1 MASKTSRSTT
11 PGRRRLSAEEARARI
26 LEAAERHLAEVGPEG
41 LRLTDLATE
50 LGISHPAILH
60 HFGSREGL
68 VAAVVARAVGGLNA
82 QLADA
87 IAEKPSRV
95 EIMDMIADFFAT
107 KGNARLIAWLVLSGR
122 LGELPRPAAG
132 GEPPLRALIEKAH
145 AQRKAV
151 FPDADFDDTRF
162 RSQLTAIALLG
173 EAIFGDLVRYAS
185 GDATGAEQSRDFR
198 RRLARLLTDTVA
210 R

>member
-1 MASKTSRSTT
+1 
-11 PGRRRLSAEEARARI
+11 
-26 LEAAERHLAEVGPEG
+26 
-41 LRLTDLATE
+41 
-50 LGISHPAILH
+50 
-60 HFGSREGL
+60 
-68 VAAVVARAVGGLNA
+68 
-82 QLADA
+82 
-87 IAEKPSRV
+87 V

-122 LGELPRPAAG
+122 LGELPRPAASGEPG

-145 AQRKAV
+145 AQRQAA
-151 FPDADFDDTRF
+151 FPDADYDDTRF

-185 GDATGAEQSRDFR
+185 GDATGAEQSREFR
-198 RRLARLLTDTVA
+198 RRLAKLLTDTVA